1 MRSTLGMAKK
11 KHTESAKKS
20 TALPQRLQRV
30 LAAAG
35 IGSRRECEELISE
48 GRVEVDGKIVIEMG
62 VKVDPDSQKIR
73 VDGQRLKMPRLQY
86 FMLNKPPGVVST
98 AQDPAGRLRVVDLIK
113 TKERVY
119 NVGRLDKS
127 SEGLILV
134 TNDGDLA
141 NKLTHPR
148 YGVEKKYLVHVVG
161 KPSRETME
169 QMQRGI
175 YLAEAKV
182 RVSNVK
188 VKKALK
194 DSTWLEI
201 VLDEGR
207 NREIRRILARLG
219 HKVTRLRRV
228 AIGSLNLGELPLGAH
243 RRLTADE
250 IRTLKKDGEKGG
262 KSRGAYKKKFA
273 KKKATQK
280 RAASG
285 TRKTGK
291 KSRTSKSKR
300 GKKRAVSIG
309 RSGARA
315 KAPARKKPNRK
326 KGGAKKRRR

>member
-182 RVSNVK
+182 RVANVK
-188 VKKALK
+188 IKKALK

-201 VLDEGR
+201 ILDEGR
-207 NREIRRILARLG
+207 NREIRRILAKMG

-228 AIGSLNLGELPLGAH
+228 SIGPLNLGELPLGAH
-243 RRLTADE
+243 RRLTVEE
-250 IRTLKKDGEKGG
+250 IRSLKQAADRGTKGS
-262 KSRGAYKKKFA
+262 KRAVRRKKFSKKKTPKRSATA
-273 KKKATQK
+273 KRT
-280 RAASG
+280 S
-285 TRKTGK
+285 K
-291 KSRTSKSKR
+291 KSRR
-300 GKKRAVSIG
+300 GKRKTTVSKG
-309 RSGARA
+309 RSGART
-315 KAPARKKPNRK
+315 KAVPRKKPSKSNR
-326 KGGAKKRRR
+326 KKRRR

>member
-1 MRSTLGMAKK
+1 MGSTLNMAKK
-11 KHTESAKKS
+11 KKIESDKKS
-20 TALPQRLQRV
+20 VAVPQRLQRV
-30 LAAAG
+30 LASAG
-35 IGSRRECEELISE
+35 IGSRRECEQLITE
-48 GRVEVDGKIVIEMG
+48 GRVEVEGQIVIELG
-62 VKVDPDSQKIR
+62 TKVDPDSQKIR

-98 AQDPAGRLRVVDLIK
+98 AQDPAGRVRVVDLIK

-148 YGVEKKYLVHVVG
+148 YGVEKRYLIHVVG

-169 QMQRGI
+169 QMKRGI

-188 VKKALK
+188 VKKSLK

-228 AIGSLNLGELPLGAH
+228 AIGPLNLGELPLGAH
-243 RRLTADE
+243 RSCLLYTSPSPRDQ
-250 IRTLKKDGEKGG
+250 RG
-262 KSRGAYKKKFA
+262 SRMPSSA
-273 KKKATQK
+273 
-280 RAASG
+280 
-285 TRKTGK
+285 
-291 KSRTSKSKR
+291 
-300 GKKRAVSIG
+300 
-309 RSGARA
+309 
-315 KAPARKKPNRK
+315 
-326 KGGAKKRRR
+326 

>member
-1 MRSTLGMAKK
+1 MAKK
-11 KHTESAKKS
+11 KQYEEAPKHFAQ
-20 TALPQRLQRV
+20 PQRLQRV

-35 IGSRRECEELISE
+35 YGSRRECETLITD
-48 GRVEVDGKIVIEMG
+48 GRIEVDGKIVTQMG

-86 FMLNKPPGVVST
+86 FMLNKPPGIVST

-148 YGVEKKYLVHVVG
+148 YGIEKRYIVHVMG
-161 KPSRETME
+161 KPKRETLAEMK
-169 QMQRGI
+169 RGI

-182 RVSNVK
+182 RVANVK
-188 VKKALK
+188 IKKALK

-201 VLDEGR
+201 ILDEGR
-207 NREIRRILARLG
+207 NREIRRILAKMG

-228 AIGSLNLGELPLGAH
+228 SIGPLNMGELPLGAH
-243 RRLTADE
+243 RRLTVEE
-250 IRTLKKDGEKGG
+250 IRSLKQAAERGTKGS
-262 KSRGAYKKKFA
+262 KRAVRRKKFSKKKSPA
-273 KKKATQK
+273 RSATA
-280 RAASG
+280 R
-285 TRKTGK
+285 
-291 KSRTSKSKR
+291 RTSKKKSSR
-300 GKKRAVSIG
+300 GKRKTTVSKG

-315 KAPARKKPNRK
+315 KAVPRKKPSKSNR
-326 KGGAKKRRR
+326 KKRRR